1 MKPSSEQLE
10 IAGLPPYIGSWS
22 VAGIPNFVIAVL
34 NRWQRN
40 YGRLPS
46 RFVLV
51 ACPQVEVQAAG
62 GLPARVRE
70 LTDSRVRIL
79 HFTGCH
85 KPYLVFILLG
95 DDAETRRDEIQKL
108 LSWSEG
114 YRVDL
119 GDGKARLQFVE
130 AVEHID

>member
-1 MKPSSEQLE
+1 MGTSSKKFEV
-10 IAGLPPYIGSWS
+10 AGLPPYVGSWS
-22 VAGIPNFVIAVL
+22 VVGIPNFVVAVL

-40 YGRLPS
+40 YGGLPA

-51 ACPQVEVQAAG
+51 TCPQVEIHAAG

-79 HFTGCH
+79 HFTACH
-85 KPYLVFILLG
+85 KPYLVFLLLG
-95 DDAETRRDEIQKL
+95 DDAETRRSEIQKL

-114 YRVDL
+114 YRVEL
-119 GDGKARLQFVE
+119 GDGKAHLQFVE